1 MKGNSGKF
9 YNVGAKKD
17 LFKAW
22 ALVNL
27 EFSRAFMN
35 ALETGKSF
43 RAVLQYDTENNN
55 IEMDFFSTDHQ
66 PLPCE
71 DRSIQEC

>member
-1 MKGNSGKF
+1 MEGNRF

-22 ALVNL
+22 ALVNM

-43 RAVLQYDTENNN
+43 RAVLEYDTESNN
-55 IEMDFFSTDHQ
+55 IEIDFFSKDHQ
-66 PLPCE
+66 PLPCG
-71 DRSIQEC
+71 DRNNQEH